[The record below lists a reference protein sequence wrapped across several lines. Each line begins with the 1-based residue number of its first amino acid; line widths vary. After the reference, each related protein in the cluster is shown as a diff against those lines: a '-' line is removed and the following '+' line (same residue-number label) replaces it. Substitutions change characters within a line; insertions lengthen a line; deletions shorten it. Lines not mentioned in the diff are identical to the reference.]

1 MLVRSIW
8 ARRNSRGVTIAKRKI
23 NMIRKTYNIWGK
35 VPSDTR
41 NYLTATILLMV
52 AILFLAL
59 GTIYDTLGVGVW
71 FTVVAA
77 IVLFVA
83 PLSQI

>member
-1 MLVRSIW
+1 
-8 ARRNSRGVTIAKRKI
+8 
-23 NMIRKTYNIWGK
+23 MIRKTYNIWGK